1 MNAVITDRNLRQIK
15 QHGSCC
21 FPISVCLARLSEY
34 RDGQF
39 PSHWH
44 EEFEFLLVRSGQM
57 LCTANGESVA
67 LSPGDAVFINSS
79 ALHTAVSTGQ
89 EDCAYYAVTLHPD
102 FFGLQGT
109 TLVETYVTPFCDSP
123 FFNLCRIAAD
133 RASAQPILGALQA
146 VCALYGSQ
154 EISRSI
160 DIYTNV
166 LVLWKALFLLCR
178 DALSFDFYSSE
189 SERLHKMVSYIKKNY
204 NQPITLEQVAESAG
218 ISKSSCSHLFK
229 QYMKE
234 SPFHFLLR
242 YRIDKGCKLL
252 ISTHMTVTEISA
264 EVGLCTS
271 SYFCEMFK
279 RLKGITPSEFRN
291 QNR

>member
-1 MNAVITDRNLRQIK
+1 MNTVITDRNLRQIK

-21 FPISVCLARLSEY
+21 FPISVCLAHLSEY
-34 RDGQF
+34 KDGQF
-39 PSHWH
+39 PNHWH
-44 EEFEFLLVRSGQM
+44 EDFEFLLVRSGQM
-57 LCTANGESVA
+57 LCTANSESVS
-67 LSPGDAVFINSS
+67 LSPGDAVFINSG
-79 ALHTAVSTGQ
+79 ALHTAISTGR
-89 EDCAYYAVTLHPD
+89 EDCAYSAVTLHPD

-123 FFNLCRIAAD
+123 FFNLYKIAAD
-133 RASAQPILGALQA
+133 HPSAKLMLSALQA
-146 VCALYGSQ
+146 ICTLYDSQ

-160 DIYTNV
+160 DIYTHV
-166 LVLWKALFLLCR
+166 LILWKELFLLCR
-178 DALSFDFYSSE
+178 DALSFDFCRSE
-189 SERLHKMVSYIKKNY
+189 SERLHNMVSYIKKNY
-204 NQPITLEQVAESAG
+204 SHPIALDQIAEAAG

-252 ISTHMTVTEISA
+252 ISTNMTITEISA

-279 RLKGITPSEFRN
+279 RLKGITPSAFRS